1 MTKTGSPA
9 RRRWADLVAIVAAVV
24 SLANAMW
31 GPLIFSTMQ
40 RSQPQGDPGVGYNW
54 SAFGI
59 GGLLAL
65 LGVFLAERRTTL
77 ARVALVLAGLML
89 IAVPFAYRDRD
100 LLPIAVS
107 VALGLLM
114 IGVSPFIGP
123 MPPPRHPVATP
134 GGPRH

>member
-54 SAFGI
+54 LAFGI

-89 IAVPFAYRDRD
+89 IAVPFAYNDRD
-100 LLPIAVS
+100 PLPIAVS
-107 VALGLLM
+107 VVLGLLM

-123 MPPPRHPVATP
+123 MPPPRHQVATP